1 MTDTACTFENR
12 DDVILGY
19 LYDDLEPRARH
30 AFEDHVVGCRVCRT
44 ELEGL
49 RGVRADLTQWTPP
62 EPARVLAFDPQP
74 RRRNRVWAALAD
86 VPAWVQVAA
95 ALLVLGVSLRA
106 ANLQIRVEREGVTVR
121 TGVTAPADSA
131 SQSASAAAAAARP
144 APDAPWRADLAA
156 VEQNLRAEVQ
166 TASLQLRS
174 DADQSR
180 ADRSDEALL
189 RRVRALVE
197 ASEQNQRREL
207 ALRVAEIA
215 RDVQAQR
222 TADLQRIQRT
232 FTVLETNTAG
242 EIVKQRQLWNNLAM
256 RVSQQQ

>member
-12 DDVILGY
+12 DDVIVGY

-30 AFEDHVVGCRVCRT
+30 AFEDHVVGCRVCRS
-44 ELEGL
+44 ELEDL
-49 RGVRADLTQWTPP
+49 RGVRADLAQWAPP
-62 EPARVLAFDPQP
+62 EPARVLAFDPRP

-86 VPAWVQVAA
+86 VPVWVQVAA
-95 ALLVLGVSLRA
+95 ALVVLGVSLRA
-106 ANLQIRVEREGVTVR
+106 ANLQIRIEREGVTVR
-121 TGVTAPADSA
+121 TGVTAPAESA
-131 SQSASAAAAAARP
+131 SPSAAAAPAA
-144 APDAPWRADLAA
+144 DAPWRADLAA
-156 VEQNLRAEVQ
+156 LEQNLRAEVQ

-180 ADRSDEALL
+180 ADRSDEPLL
-189 RRVRALVE
+189 RRVRALIE

>member
-1 MTDTACTFENR
+1 MTGTIEVHKPGLSTTVQDAGRTGYY
-12 DDVILGY
+12 DLGI
-19 LYDDLEPRARH
+19 
-30 AFEDHVVGCRVCRT
+30 
-44 ELEGL
+44 
-49 RGVRADLTQWTPP
+49 PP
-62 EPARVLAFDPQP
+62 SG
-74 RRRNRVWAALAD
+74 ALD
-86 VPAWVQVAA
+86 QY
-95 ALLVLGVSLRA
+95 SLRA
-106 ANLQIRVEREGVTVR
+106 ANLQIRIEREGVTVR
-121 TGVTAPADSA
+121 TGVTAPAESA
-131 SQSASAAAAAARP
+131 SQAAAAAP
-144 APDAPWRADLAA
+144 AADAPWRADLAA

-166 TASLQLRS
+166 TASLQVRS

>member
-12 DDVILGY
+12 DDLIVGY

-49 RGVRADLTQWTPP
+49 RGVRADLAQWAPP
-62 EPARVLAFDPQP
+62 EPARVLALDPRP

-86 VPAWVQVAA
+86 VPVWVQVAA
-95 ALLVLGVSLRA
+95 ALVVLGVSLRA
-106 ANLQIRVEREGVTVR
+106 ANLQIRIEREGVTVR
-121 TGVTAPADSA
+121 TGVTAPAESA
-131 SQSASAAAAAARP
+131 SQSAAP
-144 APDAPWRADLAA
+144 APAADAPWRADLAA
-156 VEQNLRAEVQ
+156 LEQNLRSEVQ
-166 TASLQLRS
+166 TASLQRRS

-180 ADRSDEALL
+180 ADRSDETLL
-189 RRVRALVE
+189 RRVRALIE

>member
-12 DDVILGY
+12 DDLIVGY

-30 AFEDHVVGCRVCRT
+30 AFEDHVVGCRVCRS
-44 ELEGL
+44 ELEDL
-49 RGVRADLTQWTPP
+49 RGVRADLAQWAPP
-62 EPARVLAFDPQP
+62 EPARVLAFDPRP

-86 VPAWVQVAA
+86 VPVWVQVAA
-95 ALLVLGVSLRA
+95 ALVVLGVSLRA
-106 ANLQIRVEREGVTVR
+106 ANLQIRIEREGVTVR
-121 TGVTAPADSA
+121 TGVTAPAESA
-131 SQSASAAAAAARP
+131 SPSAAAEQAA
-144 APDAPWRADLAA
+144 DAPWRADLAA
-156 VEQNLRAEVQ
+156 LEQNLRAEVQ

-180 ADRSDEALL
+180 ADRSDEPLL
-189 RRVRALVE
+189 RRVRALIE

>member
-12 DDVILGY
+12 DDLIVGY

-30 AFEDHVVGCRVCRT
+30 AFEDHVVGCRVCRS
-44 ELEGL
+44 ELEDL
-49 RGVRADLTQWTPP
+49 RGVRADLAQWAPP
-62 EPARVLAFDPQP
+62 EPARVLAFDPRP

-86 VPAWVQVAA
+86 VPVWVQVAA
-95 ALLVLGVSLRA
+95 ALVVLGVSLRA
-106 ANLQIRVEREGVTVR
+106 ANLQIRIEREGVTVR
-121 TGVTAPADSA
+121 TGVTAPAESA
-131 SQSASAAAAAARP
+131 SQSAAP
-144 APDAPWRADLAA
+144 APAADAPWRADLAA
-156 VEQNLRAEVQ
+156 LEQNLRSEVQ
-166 TASLQLRS
+166 TASLQRRS

-180 ADRSDEALL
+180 ADRSDETLL
-189 RRVRALVE
+189 RRVRALIE

>member
-1 MTDTACTFENR
+1 MTDWACTFENR
-12 DDVILGY
+12 DDVIVGY
-19 LYDDLEPRARH
+19 LYDDLEPRARL

-44 ELEGL
+44 ELEDL
-49 RGVRADLTQWTPP
+49 RGVRADLAQWAPP
-62 EPARVLAFDPQP
+62 EPARVLAFDPRP
-74 RRRNRVWAALAD
+74 RRGNRVWAALAD
-86 VPAWVQVAA
+86 VPVWVQVAA
-95 ALLVLGVSLRA
+95 ALLVVGVSLRA
-106 ANLQIRVEREGVTVR
+106 ANLQIRIEREGVTVR
-121 TGVTAPADSA
+121 TGVTAPADRA
-131 SQSASAAAAAARP
+131 PQPAEAAAARP
-144 APDAPWRADLAA
+144 VAEAPWRADLAA
-156 VEQNLRAEVQ
+156 LEQSLRADVQ
-166 TASLQLRS
+166 KASLQLRS

-189 RRVRALVE
+189 RRVRALIE

>member
-12 DDVILGY
+12 DDVIVGY
-19 LYDDLEPRARH
+19 LYDDLAPRARH
-30 AFEDHVVGCRVCRT
+30 AFEDHVVGCRVCRS
-44 ELEGL
+44 ELEDL
-49 RGVRADLTQWTPP
+49 RGVRADLAQWAPP
-62 EPARVLAFDPQP
+62 EPARVLAFDPRP

-86 VPAWVQVAA
+86 VPVWVQVAA
-95 ALLVLGVSLRA
+95 ALVVLGVSLRA
-106 ANLQIRVEREGVTVR
+106 ANLQIRIEREGVTVR
-121 TGVTAPADSA
+121 TGVTAPAEGA
-131 SQSASAAAAAARP
+131 SQSAAAAPAAA
-144 APDAPWRADLAA
+144 APWRADLAA
-156 VEQNLRAEVQ
+156 LEQNLRAEVQ

-189 RRVRALVE
+189 RRVRALIE